1 MEQNHSAK
9 YIYDIIRSS
18 IENGIYVY
26 GQPIPPE
33 RTLADLYL
41 VSRMTIRKATDLL
54 VNEGLLY
61 RKQGKGTFVSLP
73 RLHASNA
80 ITSTKKYLE
89 DNGLKPSAN
98 VFYTGIRTAGYKY
111 GSIFQID
118 EHAQIYQLFRQRLGD
133 GIPYTIEYSYL
144 PLSYVPNIEAYDFAQ
159 TSLYLCLKDNGITL
173 SHSHQTLDLVLVNQ
187 PQSTLLAVP
196 DGTSAFMR
204 KSTIYDINDRAVEYT
219 LSYSVAEKYV
229 FKIS

>member
-1 MEQNHSAK
+1 MNQNHSAK

-18 IENGIYVY
+18 IENGVYAY

-41 VSRMTIRKATDLL
+41 VSRMTVRKATDIL

-61 RKQGKGTFVSLP
+61 RRQGKGTFVSLP

-80 ITSTKKYLE
+80 ITSTRKYLE
-89 DNGLKPSAN
+89 DNGLHPSTN
-98 VFYTGIRTAGYKY
+98 VFYTGIREAGYKY
-111 GSIFQID
+111 GKIFHID
-118 EHAQIYQLFRQRLGD
+118 EHAPVYQLFRQRLGD
-133 GIPYTIEYSYL
+133 DTPYTIEYTYL
-144 PLSYVPNIEAYDFAQ
+144 PLSYVPNIADYDFSQA
-159 TSLYLCLKDNGITL
+159 SLYRCLKDNEITL
-173 SHSHQTLDLVLVNQ
+173 SYSHQTLDLVLVSQ
-187 PQSTLLAVP
+187 PQSTLLDIP
-196 DGTSAFMR
+196 EGTSAFMR
-204 KSTIYDINDRAVEYT
+204 KSTIYDINERAIEYT